1 MSLVLKP
8 NATIIAPTTAE
19 VNKNVILDGSQSTGN
34 IVKFKW
40 VRKSGLKIKINDA
53 TKAIASFTS
62 SKAGSVKL
70 KLKVDDAD
78 GEIDRAFITITITAG
93 PPPNV
98 PPTVSAGNDITVKE
112 NVLVKIDGSATDL
125 DGQVVNVK
133 WVQTLG
139 EPVPVTADETD
150 PTNFSF
156 TTPTIVA
163 GTSTVLEFELTAI
176 DDKGASAKDKCQII
190 VVKDIPTCP
199 SGQHWDP
206 TTQSCVPDSSEEFA
220 YTSKLWTF
228 SGPAVKLPQGSKNWI
243 ILETGE
249 AAGWL
254 APFDPLIALSHAGT
268 KGPAIWDGKGGFS
281 ITGDQSRDYLLVKN
295 YNAVLYCTL
304 TPHFKSS
311 SDDFSSKLSSRHN
324 QGGSAANRP
333 GGYGISFGPQEWDS
347 KREDYHNVHTQLG
360 SGRYSQPLR
369 NDVAY
374 PLKITCQRENGKVRM
389 TGEIN
394 WGNGYVKEISA
405 VDNKPLASFMNPAK
419 FLETSYLWLRNN
431 GSGSIDIKDVKV
443 KLLPN

>member
-8 NATIIAPTTAE
+8 KATIVAPTT
-19 VNKNVILDGSQSTGN
+19 VQINTQVILDGSQSTGN
-34 IVKFKW
+34 ISKFKW
-40 VRKSGLKIKINDA
+40 VRKSGLKINIKDSG
-53 TKAIASFTS
+53 KAIANFTPD
-62 SKAGSVKL
+62 KAGIAKI
-70 KLKVDDAD
+70 KLKVDDSN
-78 GEIDRAFITITITAG
+78 GQIDRAFITINVLAG
-93 PPPNV
+93 PPPNT

-112 NVLVKIDGSATDL
+112 NVLVKIDGSASDL
-125 DGQVVNVK
+125 DGEIVNVK
-133 WVQTLG
+133 WVQKLG
-139 EPVPVTADETD
+139 EPVAVTADETD

-156 TTPTIVA
+156 TTPTIQD
-163 GTSTVLEFELTAI
+163 GTSMVLEFELTAI
-176 DDKGASAKDKCQII
+176 DDEGASAKDSCQIT

-199 SGQHWDP
+199 AGQQWDP
-206 TTQSCVPDSSEEFA
+206 ATQSCVPIPTDEFV

-228 SGPAVKLPQGSKNWI
+228 GGPAVTLPKGNKNWI

-254 APFDPLIALSHAGT
+254 APFDPQIALSHAGT
-268 KGPAIWDGKGGFS
+268 QGPAVWDGTGKFN
-281 ITGDQSRDYLLVKN
+281 IKGDQSRDYLLVKN

-304 TPHFKSS
+304 IPHFASS
-311 SDDFSSKLSSRHN
+311 SDDFSAKNSSRHN
-324 QGGSAANRP
+324 QGGAPANRP

-374 PLKITCQRENGKVRM
+374 PLRITCNRENGKVHM

-419 FLETSYLWLRNN
+419 FLEASYLWLRNN
-431 GSGSIDIKDVKV
+431 GKGSIDIRDVKV